1 VAKFHGAVI
10 RLSQSAP
17 IYIPS
22 AMSAFANFH
31 IFLPLTAGLI
41 LGGVGMKLFADS
53 GPGAKGSPEAAVT
66 RLEVELKKA
75 QNRITELEASGRTGR
90 PGRTLT
96 DGLRELTEDI
106 RAGRPVSPD
115 DIFQKCQPLI
125 GALAPLFE
133 RIRVREAEKM
143 ADSLAGEMIRKY
155 GLDPSQQATLKQWF
169 KQKAEDDAKAWTDL
183 VSRKGTSLQDLA
195 KEARNVR
202 PDRGIDSV
210 METMLT
216 GDKLADFKTQR
227 ANEKAERIQ
236 QQTDM
241 RVERIDGIVGLD
253 ATQRDQ
259 VFGIMARQSPDYDSS
274 VKLEGAAGDIA
285 AAGQGTPEEAT
296 LAVLR
301 PDQRE
306 KYQAE
311 KQKRREAAAKDLEAI
326 GLSLPSN
333 WDPLDP

>member
-1 VAKFHGAVI
+1 M
-10 RLSQSAP
+10 P
-17 IYIPS
+17 IPPALRS
-22 AMSAFANFH
+22 FV
-31 IFLPLTAGLI
+31 PLAAGLLI
-41 LGGVGMKLFADS
+41 GGAGVKLFADS
-53 GPGAKGSPEAAVT
+53 QPGAEGTPEAAVT
-66 RLEVELKKA
+66 RLETELKSA
-75 QNRITELEASGRTGR
+75 RNRITELEASGRTGR

-96 DGLRELTEDI
+96 DGLRDLADDI

-115 DIFQKCQPLI
+115 DIFRQCQPLI
-125 GALAPLFE
+125 GTLAPLFE

-143 ADSLAGEMIRKY
+143 ADSLAGEMIRRY
-155 GLDPSQQATLKQWF
+155 GLDPAQQATLKQWF

-202 PDRGIDSV
+202 PDRGLDSV
-210 METMLT
+210 MEPMLT
-216 GDKLADFKTQR
+216 GDKLATFKTQR
-227 ANEKAERIQ
+227 ATEKAERIQ
-236 QQTDM
+236 RDADM

-253 ATQRDQ
+253 AGQRDQ

-285 AAGQGTPEEAT
+285 ASGKGTPEEAT

-306 KYQAE
+306 KYLAE
-311 KQKRREAAAKDLEAI
+311 KQHRREEAAKDLQAI
-326 GLSLPSN
+326 GLTLPPN